1 VLTGGAD
8 ATPAGL
14 DDHGS
19 EEVDARDNAIP
30 AMDVARGIAR
40 DQLEL
45 DIIERRALIHQRG
58 LAPLVL
64 TVARIFRINP
74 VVMIQPVDQ

>member
-8 ATPAGL
+8 ATPTGL

-30 AMDVARGIAR
+30 AMDVARRIAR

-45 DIIERRALIHQRG
+45 DIIERRALIHLRG
-58 LAPLVL
+58 LAPQMLA
-64 TVARIFRINP
+64 VARIFRINA
-74 VVMIQPVDQ
+74 VDMIQSVDQ